1 MTTIATATDDPF
13 EGRRLC
19 RRCFQDA
26 LPESDFCQYHKDKIE
41 AKIQRDSNRRERES
55 YRRKR
60 LRRDSK

>member
-1 MTTIATATDDPF
+1 MNIITTDNPF
-13 EGRRLC
+13 TGKRLC

-26 LPESDFCQYHKDKIE
+26 LPESDYCAYHKAKIE
-41 AKIQRDSNRRERES
+41 AKIQRDSDRRERDS